1 MSDPKLARTLRNA
14 RWVCE
19 PCGLSYGDYRAGSS
33 TFHVGLC
40 DVCKGQTVA
49 VTETRD
55 FGYLRRGRIEAQD
68 PSINSYP

>member
-1 MSDPKLARTLRNA
+1 VANPKLARTLRNA

-33 TFHVGLC
+33 TFHVGPC

-49 VTETRD
+49 VTEARD
-55 FGYLRRGRIEAQD
+55 FGYLRRGLLEAQD
-68 PSINSYP
+68 NSLSNS